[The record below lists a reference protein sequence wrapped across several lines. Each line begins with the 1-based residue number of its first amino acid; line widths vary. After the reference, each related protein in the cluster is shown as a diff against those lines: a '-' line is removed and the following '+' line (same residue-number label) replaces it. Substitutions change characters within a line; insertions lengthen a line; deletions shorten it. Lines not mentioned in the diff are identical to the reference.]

1 MKKSRI
7 ILISCAAAT
16 AAAAAVCVVLAF
28 LGFGKASE
36 AAERADKAVAAVGK
50 VYARNPFPSEENID
64 RAGTNALWRAE
75 WTKKL
80 ALAIDEGAYPP
91 ARGVTPGA
99 FSQMREKAIENMT
112 KAAPEGED
120 GKPVIP
126 ENFAFGFERYSS
138 GVPAEKAHVERLVR
152 QLKAM
157 EQLVGVIYKAGV
169 VCFEAAGREVFEEG
183 TPDDDGFSGRTDR
196 PTTVSG
202 STITLP
208 PLAAPKGAVPLQRDR
223 FALQF
228 TAREGALTAILDD
241 IDAMHPFAMVS
252 SLSLEKVR
260 PDVVFPDENE
270 SERRAQAASREDH
283 PRRARRNRRGGAAA
297 EEVQAPAPAAQPLNE
312 RPAPRSSRLVSGPLR
327 EAPVRVLMTVDFYSV
342 PSARARKGAA
352 AGGSADG
359 EED

>member
-7 ILISCAAAT
+7 ILISCAVAT
-16 AAAAAVCVVLAF
+16 AAVAVVCVLLAV

-36 AAERADKAVAAVGK
+36 ASERADKAVSAIGK
-50 VYARNPFPSEENID
+50 VYARDPFPSEENIA
-64 RAGTNALWRAE
+64 RAGTNALWRAD

-80 ALAIDEGAYPP
+80 ALAVDEGAYPP

-99 FSQMREKAIENMT
+99 FSQMRERVIESLT
-112 KAAPEGED
+112 KSAPEGED
-120 GKPVIP
+120 GKSILP

-157 EQLVGVIYKAGV
+157 EDLMGV
-169 VCFEAAGREVFEEG
+169 VYRAGIVRLEAAGREVFEEG
-183 TPDDDGFSGRTDR
+183 SPDDEGFSGRTDR

-208 PLAAPKGAVPLQRDR
+208 PLASPKGAVPLQRDR

-228 TAREGALTAILDD
+228 TAREGSLASILDA
-241 IDAMHPFAMVS
+241 IDSMRPFAMVS
-252 SLSLEKVR
+252 SLSFEKIR

-270 SERRAQAASREDH
+270 AERRAQSASRDDQ
-283 PRRARRNRRGGAAA
+283 PRRSRRHRRGASA
-297 EEVQAPAPAAQPLNE
+297 EEEQESVPAAQPLNE

-327 EAPVRVLMTVDFYSV
+327 EAPIRVLMTVDFYSV
-342 PSARARKGAA
+342 PSSGARKGAA
-352 AGGSADG
+352 AGGAGDD